1 MLLLFVLTGFFRE
14 FVFLNWNEQIRVT
27 YYNSPDSHVAPLM
40 QWLSSLSYETL
51 YWLKWPLTFL
61 FSALFA
67 VYSLII
73 VHLSFGERQYNRITV
88 YAYAAVF
95 TFSFLFFAIGWA
107 LNARDSTYD
116 VARFLAGL
124 IETPGL
130 LIILAGA
137 FLIHKR
143 I

>member
-1 MLLLFVLTGFFRE
+1 M
-14 FVFLNWNEQIRVT
+14 
-27 YYNSPDSHVAPLM
+27 M

-51 YWLKWPLTFL
+51 YWLKWPLTLL

-67 VYSLII
+67 AYSLLI
-73 VHLSFGERQYNRITV
+73 VHLAFGQRQYNRITV
-88 YAYAAVF
+88 YAYAVVF
-95 TFSFLFFAIGWA
+95 AFSFLFFAIGWA
-107 LNARDSTYD
+107 LNARESTYD

-130 LIILAGA
+130 LIILVGA
-137 FLIHKR
+137 CLIHKR